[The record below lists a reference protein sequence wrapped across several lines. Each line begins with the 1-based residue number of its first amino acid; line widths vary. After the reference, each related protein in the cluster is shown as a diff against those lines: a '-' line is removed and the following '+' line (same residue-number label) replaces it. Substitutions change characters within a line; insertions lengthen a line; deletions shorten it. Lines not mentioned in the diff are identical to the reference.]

1 MMAST
6 SAYAAGLSVPP
17 PWHAEAIV
25 DRAVKE
31 LERGVAARTARL
43 NVALARTPARNR
55 IAVERLFQ
63 SCDEALRPDVSS
75 VRYVAARHSALLA
88 TALTPHRPTAANDN
102 EPRGIALQ
110 RLLCIA
116 GKKLDWRAVRPSLEV
131 GYHALARFVQRSG
144 HREMVKIQEV
154 ILEAGVAADYVL
166 LAHCGPALCRLD
178 KGVAP
183 VLLPAGN
190 GAFLGHIRLLPD
202 PGHGAKPILEAQT
215 WLHEAD
221 LSQGQVDVRRLL
233 TSNLSVDETLHYLPS
248 ALGLLHSPVGGDRR
262 MAGGLKVVAP
272 GHEPSLA
279 FAMKVGSSQPAAA
292 ARLRLGVSCAD
303 AIAEEKRAW

>member
-1 MMAST
+1 MAST
-6 SAYAAGLSVPP
+6 SAYATSISIPP
-17 PWHAEAIV
+17 PWHAEAVV
-25 DRAVKE
+25 DRAIKE

-63 SCDEALRPDVSS
+63 SCDEALRPDISS
-75 VRYVAARHSALLA
+75 VRYVAVRHSALLA
-88 TALTPHRPTAANDN
+88 TALTPRRPTAANDN

-116 GKKLDWRAVRPSLEV
+116 GKKLDWRAVRPNLEV
-131 GYHALARFVQRSG
+131 GYHALARFVERSG
-144 HREMVKIQEV
+144 HSEMANIQGA
-154 ILEAGVAADYVL
+154 ILEAGAAADYVL
-166 LAHCGPALCRLD
+166 LAHCGPALCRLGN
-178 KGVAP
+178 GVAP

-202 PGHGAKPILEAQT
+202 PGHGAKPVLEAQT
-215 WLHEAD
+215 WLHGAD

-233 TSNLSVDETLHYLPS
+233 TSNLQADEIIHYLKGV
-248 ALGLLHSPVGGDRR
+248 LGLLHSPSGCDRR
-262 MAGGLKVVAP
+262 LVGGLKVVAP
-272 GHEPSLA
+272 GREPSPI
-279 FAMKVGSSQPAAA
+279 FTMKVGSSQPAAA

-303 AIAEEKRAW
+303 AIAEERRAW